1 MKRKIVFLFLTLS
14 GFVSCF
20 SEELPD
26 TAKQSTFL
34 LTDDDVET
42 KSNLVSYSVFFT
54 EGRVLGFD
62 KYVRSYLKEKET
74 RSLMTEVSI
83 DTYVGRG
90 MNSKETQWTRSAKD
104 YNYPTFS
111 FGLRYNFNHGTM
123 LHRDNKDWPGKEVDY
138 NTHLGDVIT
147 LYGRFLR
154 PVFRTSRW
162 TGGYYLGT
170 GVGYSMSTY
179 DTKEHIDN
187 ELIGTHFNIF
197 FTVGAYIDYRLS
209 KDFRISAGLDFAHHS
224 NGALYRPNKG
234 ANYLGPFVGLK
245 YVPQA
250 PQSTATSKSPLPQKE
265 KEEWQK
271 HPLFLEISLGV
282 GAKSLDEDW
291 QLTQFRMK
299 KGDPDY
305 RTDKFSVYGAFSL
318 QTDVLYRYARRWASG
333 LGFDVFYGDY
343 SDKVARV
350 DQKLGC
356 VEQHYSPWSFGI
368 AIKHEAFYGPL
379 SARVGI
385 GKYVYR
391 HMGGFAKHQE
401 ASYYERIGL
410 FYSFSKLQGMSIGF
424 SVKAHKTK
432 ADFTELQL
440 AFPIHL

>member
-170 GVGYSMSTY
+170 GVG
-179 DTKEHIDN
+179 I
-187 ELIGTHFNIF
+187 L
-197 FTVGAYIDYRLS
+197 
-209 KDFRISAGLDFAHHS
+209 
-224 NGALYRPNKG
+224 
-234 ANYLGPFVGLK
+234 
-245 YVPQA
+245 
-250 PQSTATSKSPLPQKE
+250 
-265 KEEWQK
+265 
-271 HPLFLEISLGV
+271 
-282 GAKSLDEDW
+282 
-291 QLTQFRMK
+291 
-299 KGDPDY
+299 
-305 RTDKFSVYGAFSL
+305 
-318 QTDVLYRYARRWASG
+318 
-333 LGFDVFYGDY
+333 
-343 SDKVARV
+343 
-350 DQKLGC
+350 
-356 VEQHYSPWSFGI
+356 
-368 AIKHEAFYGPL
+368 
-379 SARVGI
+379 
-385 GKYVYR
+385 
-391 HMGGFAKHQE
+391 
-401 ASYYERIGL
+401 
-410 FYSFSKLQGMSIGF
+410 
-424 SVKAHKTK
+424 
-432 ADFTELQL
+432 
-440 AFPIHL
+440 